1 MGGKQQL
8 GAQAA
13 PAGQGR
19 GQDGRENTGPPQEGE
34 AGPLPGAGNE
44 VRNISN
50 KAAPSL
56 SPGPSHSPGA
66 GRAGGHSDTGSLFLP
81 SPSHSLKL

>member
-1 MGGKQQL
+1 MASSSWELRLPQ
-8 GAQAA
+8 
-13 PAGQGR
+13 QGR
-19 GQDGRENTGPPQEGE
+19 AGGGERGNTGPPQEGE

-56 SPGPSHSPGA
+56 SPGPLLTALGQGGQGA
-66 GRAGGHSDTGSLFLP
+66 TLIQAPSSYPPLP
-81 SPSHSLKL
+81 IP

>member
-8 GAQAA
+8 GTQAA

-56 SPGPSHSPGA
+56 SPGPFLTALGQGGQGA
-66 GRAGGHSDTGSLFLP
+66 R
-81 SPSHSLKL
+81 